1 MNDDKIQVR
10 IEWEPDGNTLG
21 AFANHM
27 LVTYDGAVYTLRFYQ
42 LLPPPIAGM
51 DAAAVRAIDRVT
63 ARHLTTL
70 VVPAAT
76 LPSIVRALQDVLE
89 KAQEP
94 ES

>member
-1 MNDDKIQVR
+1 MNDDKIQVK
-10 IEWEPDGNTLG
+10 IEWEPDGDALG
-21 AFANHM
+21 KFANHM

-42 LLPPPIAGM
+42 LLPPPLLNT
-51 DAAAVRAIDRVT
+51 DAAAIIDHIT

-76 LPSIVRALQDVLE
+76 LPSIVHALQDVLE